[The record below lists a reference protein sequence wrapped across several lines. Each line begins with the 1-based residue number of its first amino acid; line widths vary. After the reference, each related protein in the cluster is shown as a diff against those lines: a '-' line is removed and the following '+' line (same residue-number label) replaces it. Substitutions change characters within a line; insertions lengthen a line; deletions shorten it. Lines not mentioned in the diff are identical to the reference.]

1 MTKQRQGEAL
11 SLYSREKNIPP
22 DFLKNELG
30 ARSHGNALALPYYDE
45 EGRQTA
51 LRLRHPKGH
60 EPRFSWE
67 PGGRMLPYGLWLPG
81 NRGKGPLVLAEG
93 ESDAHSLW
101 QMRIPALGIPGAAL
115 FKKEWIRCLGGR
127 PLYLHREPDAGGEA
141 FVSKTAGILK
151 EAGYPA
157 PVCLLSAHAL
167 DPRCKDI
174 SDLYLLRGAEEA
186 RELLRRQA
194 GQYLPLDT
202 RVDEAGEAE
211 PLPPKAPAAL
221 PPFPLDALCQ
231 FGRGVVETVSASIQA
246 PADLCACFML
256 GALSACCVG
265 KVQAEPWEGYRE
277 PVQLYLLGSANP
289 SERKSPA
296 LAALFG
302 PVYRYQ
308 REENE
313 RRAPLIRRSI
323 SEREGA
329 QLRLKRAVESG
340 KKEEIDRAHRAL
352 EELKEVK
359 PFELILSDATT
370 EALAQHMARNEG
382 RAALV
387 SAEGGMLATLCGRYS
402 SQQTANVDVILHGY
416 SGEPMSQHRIARGQ
430 LNIQSATLSLCL
442 AAQPGVV
449 QRFITNEAMLECGM
463 VSRFLVCSPH
473 SGLGNRLVQGPPMNA
488 ALMAAWE
495 LRLQDLLGMEQPLTL
510 RLTPEAAQA
519 FEAWGLEI
527 EGRLGPEGDLRD
539 LAGGFGGK
547 LRGNTARVAALLCL
561 LEHGAE
567 FCGGLI
573 HRRHMDGA
581 VLIARYFTAHM
592 LALCGAEDLSPEADA
607 VLKTLRKSGLE
618 SFSQN
623 KVREKVRGMR
633 GLERAEDVALALA
646 ELEDAGYIQL
656 DLSVSG
662 TQRGA
667 GRPRSPVYRIC
678 GAAGG

>member
-1 MTKQRQGEAL
+1 MNKERQADAL

-22 DFLKNELG
+22 DFLTKELG
-30 ARSHGNALALPYYDE
+30 ARAAGASLALPYYDE
-45 EGRQTA
+45 AGRQCA
-51 LRLRHPKGH
+51 LRLRHPRGQ
-60 EPRFSWE
+60 EPRFSWAR
-67 PGGRMLPYGLWLPG
+67 GGRILPYGLWLAL
-81 NRGKGPLVLAEG
+81 NRGEGSLVLAEG
-93 ESDAHSLW
+93 ESDAQSLW
-101 QMRIPALGIPGAAL
+101 MMRIPALGIPGAAL
-115 FKKEWIRCLGGR
+115 FKKEWISCLGGR

-141 FVSKTAGILK
+141 FVAKTAAILR
-151 EAGYPA
+151 EAGYPG
-157 PVCLLSAHAL
+157 PVCLMSAHAI

-194 GQYLPLDT
+194 GQHLPIDT
-202 RVDEAGEAE
+202 RVNNTMEAG
-211 PLPPKAPAAL
+211 PLPTKAPAAL
-221 PPFPLDALCQ
+221 PPFPLEALCR
-231 FGRGVVETVSASIQA
+231 FGRAVVDTVSASIQA

-277 PVQLYLLGSANP
+277 PAQLYLLGSANP

-296 LAALFG
+296 LSALFG

-313 RRAPLIRRSI
+313 RRAPLIRRSS

-329 QLRLKRAVESG
+329 QIRLKRAVESG
-340 KKEEIDRAHRAL
+340 KKEEIDRAHRDL
-352 EELKEVK
+352 EELKEIK

-402 SQQTANVDVILHGY
+402 GQQTANVDIILHGY

-430 LNIQSATLSLCL
+430 LNIQSAALSLCL

-449 QRFITNEAMLECGM
+449 QRFLSNEAMQECGM

-473 SGLGNRLVQGPPMNA
+473 SGLGSRLIQGPPMNA
-488 ALMAAWE
+488 GVMAAWE
-495 LRLQDLLGMEQPLTL
+495 QRLLELLEAAGPLTL
-510 RLTPEAAQA
+510 RLTQKASEAFA
-519 FEAWGLEI
+519 AWGLEI
-527 EGRLGPEGDLRD
+527 EGRLAPEGDLRD

-547 LRGNTARVAALLCL
+547 LRGNTARIAALLCL
-561 LEHGAE
+561 LELGPGGELDYIHG
-567 FCGGLI
+567 
-573 HRRHMDGA
+573 RHMRGA
-581 VLIARYFTAHM
+581 IGIARYFTAHM

-607 VLKTLRKSGLE
+607 VLKTLRRCGAE
-618 SFSQN
+618 AFSQSF
-623 KVREKVRGMR
+623 VHRKVRGMR
-633 GLERAEDVALALA
+633 SLERAEDVARTLA
-646 ELEDAGYIQL
+646 ELEMAGFI
-656 DLSVSG
+656 
-662 TQRGA
+662 RHIA
-667 GRPRSPVYRIC
+667 AAEAPAMGRPRGPRYALC
-678 GAAGG
+678 TETE